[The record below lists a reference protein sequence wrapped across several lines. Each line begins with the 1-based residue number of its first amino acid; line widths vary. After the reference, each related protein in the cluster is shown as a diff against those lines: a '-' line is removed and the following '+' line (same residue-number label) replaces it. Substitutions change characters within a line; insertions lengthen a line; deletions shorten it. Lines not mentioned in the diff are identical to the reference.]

1 MEGQTLREQLERL
14 DAELR
19 RAKSLDDREREA
31 LERLAGEIREV
42 LAREGEHPQKYE
54 GLRDR
59 LKDAVAQLEASH
71 PAATML
77 MRQLID
83 QLSFMGI

>member
-1 MEGQTLREQLERL
+1 MERQPLREQLERL
-14 DAELR
+14 DAEIR
-19 RAKSLDDREREA
+19 RAQSLDEQEREA
-31 LERLAGEIREV
+31 LDRLAGDIREA
-42 LAREGEHPQKYE
+42 LAREGEHTQPYE
-54 GLRDR
+54 GLGDR
-59 LKDAVAQLEASH
+59 LKDAVAQLESSH